1 MPISLT
7 ASIDLGGTK
16 VETALVDPEGVVV
29 VSSRRASGLGLEP
42 AQFLQDTATTL
53 VELQET
59 VTRGRIEAVSL
70 GVAGQVDSHKGLV
83 LESPNLPKWKDVY
96 IRQAL
101 ERTLNIPGFA
111 VNDVQAATWGEWQKG
126 AGKGV
131 SELVCM
137 FVGTGIG
144 GGIVANGQLYT
155 GTNGSAGEI
164 GHIVLDYQ
172 GPQCRC
178 GNRGCLEAHAG
189 GWAIARSVE
198 QMMTTDP
205 KVVEAMLTLP
215 DGKLLNINAE
225 SVGLAAHR
233 GDAVATRLVA
243 QVGEA
248 LGAGVVS
255 VINSLNPAMVIM
267 GGSVVR
273 GLPELID
280 MVKGKVRRA
289 ALLSARTSVEIVSA
303 ELGDY
308 AVVVGAA
315 LMARKWLG

>member
-16 VETALVDPEGVVV
+16 IETALVDSVGGVVA
-29 VSSRRASGLGLEP
+29 SSRRASGLDLEP
-42 AQFLQDTATTL
+42 AQFLQDTAIEL
-53 VELQET
+53 KELQKT
-59 VTRGRIEAVSL
+59 VTMGRIDAVSL
-70 GVAGQVDSHKGLV
+70 GVAGQVDFHKGLV

-96 IRQAL
+96 IRHGL
-101 ERTLNIPGFA
+101 EKTLNLPGFA
-111 VNDVQAATWGEWQKG
+111 VNDVQAATWGEWQHG
-126 AGKGV
+126 AGSGV

-144 GGIVANGQLYT
+144 GGVVANGQLYT
-155 GTNGSAGEI
+155 GANGSAGEI

-178 GNRGCLEAHAG
+178 GNRGCIEAHAG
-189 GWAIARSVE
+189 GWAIARIVE
-198 QMMTTDP
+198 QMVTTDP
-205 KVVEAMLTLP
+205 KVVQAMLTLP
-215 DGKLLNINAE
+215 GGELLDINAE
-225 SVGLAAHR
+225 SVGIAAHR

-255 VINSLNPAMVIM
+255 VINAFNPAMVIM
-267 GGSVVR
+267 GGSVIR
-273 GLPELID
+273 GLPELVD
-280 MVKGKVRRA
+280 MVKNKVRRS
-289 ALLSARTSVEIVSA
+289 ALVSNRNSVEIVSA

-315 LMARKWLG
+315 LMARRWLG